1 MANVRFSVTRD
12 VPLPADVA
20 FAELIDWQGHAKW
33 VPMTRVTIEEGDGG
47 PGTVFV
53 ATSGL
58 GPAALPDRMRVD
70 AMDASAMTVRV
81 TKIGPVLTGY
91 VDLAVTTTG
100 ESTSRLTW
108 LEDIRVPVLPQFLAR
123 PVGAAA
129 RKAFEMSIDR
139 MAKHAQR
146 TQTQKPISPAK
157 RES

>member
-1 MANVRFSVTRD
+1 MANVRFIVTRD

-20 FAELIDWQGHAKW
+20 FTELIDWKGHAEW
-33 VPMTRVTIEEGDGG
+33 VPMTQVTIEEGDGG

-70 AMDASAMTVRV
+70 ALDPAAMTVRV

-91 VDLAVTTTG
+91 VDLAVTATS
-100 ESTSRLTW
+100 ESSSRLTW
-108 LEDIRVPVLPQFLAR
+108 LEDIRVPILPQFLAR

-139 MAKHAQR
+139 MAKHAQLTR
-146 TQTQKPISPAK
+146 AQIQG
-157 RES
+157 

>member
-1 MANVRFSVTRD
+1 MVTRD
-12 VPLPADVA
+12 LPLAADVA
-20 FAELIDWQGHAKW
+20 FAELIDWRGHAEW

-70 AMDASAMTVRV
+70 ALDTTEMTVRV

-91 VDLAVTTTG
+91 VDLSVVATG

-139 MAKHAQR
+139 MATHARR
-146 TQTQKPISPAK
+146 TRTHS
-157 RES
+157 EG

>member
-1 MANVRFSVTRD
+1 MANVRFIVTRD
-12 VPLPADVA
+12 LPLSADVA
-20 FAELIDWQGHAKW
+20 FAELIDWRRHAEW
-33 VPMTRVTIEEGDGG
+33 VPMTRVVIEEGDGG

-70 AMDASAMTVRV
+70 ALDPTAMTVRV
-81 TKIGPVLTGY
+81 TKIGPVLTGF
-91 VDLAVTTTG
+91 VDLSVTATG
-100 ESTSRLTW
+100 ASTSRLTW
-108 LEDIRVPVLPQFLAR
+108 LEDIRVPVLPQLLAR

-146 TQTQKPISPAK
+146 ARTPI
-157 RES
+157 EG

>member
-1 MANVRFSVTRD
+1 MANVRFIVTRD

-20 FAELIDWQGHAKW
+20 FAELIDWKGHAEW
-33 VPMTRVTIEEGDGG
+33 VPMTRVTIEQGDGG

-58 GPAALPDRMRVD
+58 GPAALPDRMRVEELD
-70 AMDASAMTVRV
+70 ESAMTVRV

-91 VDLAVTTTG
+91 VDLAVTATT
-100 ESTSRLTW
+100 ESSSRLTW
-108 LEDIRVPVLPQFLAR
+108 LEDIRVPILPQFLAL

-146 TQTQKPISPAK
+146 TRARIQS
-157 RES
+157 

>member
-1 MANVRFSVTRD
+1 MAHVRFIVTRE

-20 FAELIDWQGHAKW
+20 FAELIDWPGHANW

-70 AMDASAMTVRV
+70 ALDPTAMTVHV
-81 TKIGPVLTGY
+81 TKVGPVLTGY
-91 VDLAVTTTG
+91 VNLAVTATG
-100 ESTSRLTW
+100 ESTSELTW
-108 LEDIRVPVLPQFLAR
+108 LEDIRVPILPQFLSR
-123 PVGAAA
+123 PVGTAA
-129 RKAFEMSIDR
+129 RKAFEVSIDR

-146 TQTQKPISPAK
+146 TRAQLQS
-157 RES
+157 

>member
-1 MANVRFSVTRD
+1 MAIVRFIVTRD
-12 VPLPADVA
+12 LPLSADIA
-20 FAELIDWQGHAKW
+20 FAELIDWQGHEEW
-33 VPMTRVTIEEGDGG
+33 VPMTRVTVEHGDGG

-70 AMDASAMTVRV
+70 ALDPTAMTVRV

-91 VDLAVTTTG
+91 VDLAVTATG

-108 LEDIRVPVLPQFLAR
+108 LEDIRVPILPQFLAR

-129 RKAFEMSIDR
+129 RKAFEASIDR

-146 TQTQKPISPAK
+146 TRAQLQS
-157 RES
+157 

>member
-1 MANVRFSVTRD
+1 MRFIVTRD
-12 VPLPADVA
+12 LALSADVA
-20 FAELIDWQGHAKW
+20 FAELIDWRGHAEW

-70 AMDASAMTVRV
+70 ELDPTAMTVRV

-91 VDLAVTTTG
+91 VDLSVTATG
-100 ESTSRLTW
+100 ESASRLTW
-108 LEDIRVPVLPQFLAR
+108 LEDIRVPFLPQLLAR

-139 MAKHAQR
+139 MARHARR
-146 TQTQKPISPAK
+146 TRTSI
-157 RES
+157 EG

>member
-1 MANVRFSVTRD
+1 MANVRFIVTRD
-12 VPLPADVA
+12 VALSADVA
-20 FAELIDWQGHAKW
+20 FAELIDWQGHAEW
-33 VPMTRVTIEEGDGG
+33 VPMTRVAIEQGDGG

-70 AMDASAMTVRV
+70 ALDSTAMTVRI

-91 VDLAVTTTG
+91 VDLAVTATG
-100 ESTSRLTW
+100 ESTSKLTW

-129 RKAFEMSIDR
+129 CKAFEMSIDR

-146 TQTQKPISPAK
+146 TQAQIKI
-157 RES
+157 

>member
-12 VPLPADVA
+12 VPLPAHVA
-20 FAELIDWQGHAKW
+20 FAELIDWRGHAEW

-70 AMDASAMTVRV
+70 ALDSTAMTVRV

-91 VDLAVTTTG
+91 VDLAVMATG

-108 LEDIRVPVLPQFLAR
+108 LEDIRVPVLPQFLSR

-129 RKAFEMSIDR
+129 RKSFEVSINR

-146 TQTQKPISPAK
+146 TRAQMQS
-157 RES
+157 

>member
-1 MANVRFSVTRD
+1 MANVRFIVTRD
-12 VPLPADVA
+12 VPLPADIT
-20 FAELIDWQGHAKW
+20 FAELIDWQGHAEW

-53 ATSGL
+53 ATSGI

-70 AMDASAMTVRV
+70 ALDSTELTVRI

-91 VDLAVTTTG
+91 VDLAVMATG
-100 ESTSRLTW
+100 ESASRLTW

-129 RKAFEMSIDR
+129 RKAFETSIDR

-146 TQTQKPISPAK
+146 TRVQTE
-157 RES
+157 R